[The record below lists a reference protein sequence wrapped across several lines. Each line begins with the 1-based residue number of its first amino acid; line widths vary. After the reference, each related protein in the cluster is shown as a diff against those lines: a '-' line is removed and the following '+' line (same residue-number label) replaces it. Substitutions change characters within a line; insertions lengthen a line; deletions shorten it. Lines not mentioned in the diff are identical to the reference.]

1 MTMNALQKVGGNVMA
16 WMHEMVRNHIV
27 DYAPACECEGEIP
40 PPLFKAGDQ
49 VTDIHAGGVGAVK
62 SRLFVEEAGIWVYY
76 IKWKYGPSNLCV
88 SDEEHLRQI
97 KRVAKDSR
105 EAALTAS
112 RDGHPK
118 FVRSGKLEALK
129 HLAKVFKEQGY
140 EVMMR

>member
-1 MTMNALQKVGGNVMA
+1 MNALQKIGGNVMV
-16 WMHEMVRNHIV
+16 WLSEQVKKHIV
-27 DYAPACECEGEIP
+27 DDAPACECEGEIP
-40 PPLFKAGDQ
+40 PPLFRVGDQ
-49 VTDIHAGGVGAVK
+49 VTDIRSGGVGSVK

-97 KRVAKDSR
+97 KRVAKDNR
-105 EAALTAS
+105 EAVLTAS

-118 FVRSGKLEALK
+118 FVRSGKPEALK
-129 HLAKVFKEQGY
+129 HLAKVFKDQGY

>member
-1 MTMNALQKVGGNVMA
+1 MNAFQKIGGNVMV
-16 WMHEMVRNHIV
+16 WMSDMVRKHIV
-27 DYAPACECEGEIP
+27 DYAPPCEGEMTS
-40 PPLFKAGDQ
+40 PLFKVGDQ
-49 VTDIHAGGVGAVK
+49 VTDIRSGGVGSVK

-97 KRVAKDSR
+97 KRVAKVNR
-105 EAALTAS
+105 EAVLTAS